1 MKIKATL
8 ETILLTILALTITIY
23 SFKLSSDIYY
33 TYELRDIRYNQ
44 VEILEDKSITLY
56 IDKEVNLKQEYIN
69 EVEEIYKTIPTTVM
83 ETIPNKLHII
93 DEDNY
98 NKIFGTESAG
108 VTYGGNNIAI
118 SGAIFTRSDTRPTYY
133 LNFLK
138 EVIHHESGHIFISS
152 KSNLIQYLTNLLIP
166 YPGSITHHDSYAK
179 ATEWEGPKYFNTI
192 YPLTI
197 ETSKQSTYG
206 KTNISEDYA
215 ESIRY
220 ILGGQS
226 HLISENRTE
235 YVVQDINVD
244 IEDVNRNIFPFPT
257 FTPNTITE
265 IAPYES
271 GIEREYT
278 ASYVYTLSEEVI
290 NRYLDNLEQTLK
302 SRSFTI
308 TFKNERYIK
317 AQTDREIYYIQI
329 PNELERSNPKEVTM
343 KIYAGPNRTK
353 LINNLIENEL

>member
-1 MKIKATL
+1 MKIKENL

-23 SFKLSSDIYY
+23 SFKLSSYIYF

-56 IDKEVNLKQEYIN
+56 TDRKVSLKQEYIN
-69 EVEEIYKTIPTTVM
+69 EVEEIYKTIPTAVM
-83 ETIPNKLHII
+83 ETMPNKLHILS
-93 DEDNY
+93 ENNF

-118 SGAIFTRSDTRPTYY
+118 SGAIFTRSDTRPTHF

-138 EVIHHESGHIFISS
+138 EVIHHESGHIFTSS
-152 KSNLIQYLTNLLIP
+152 KSNPLQYLTNILIP
-166 YPGSITHHDSYAK
+166 YPGLITHHDSYVK
-179 ATEWEGPKYFNTI
+179 RTEWEGPKYFNTI
-192 YPLTI
+192 FPLTI
-197 ETSKQSTYG
+197 ETSKQSKYG

-226 HLISENRTE
+226 HLISEDRIK
-235 YVVQDINVD
+235 YIVQDINID
-244 IEDVNRNIFPFPT
+244 LEEVNRNKLPFPT
-257 FTPNTITE
+257 FTPNTIAE

-290 NRYLDNLEQTLK
+290 NRYFDNLEQTLK

-308 TFKNERYIK
+308 TFKNERYIR
-317 AQTDREIYYIQI
+317 AQTDSAIYSIQI
-329 PNELERSNPKEVTM
+329 PNDLERSNPKQVAM
-343 KIYAGPNRTK
+343 KIYTGPNRTR
-353 LINNLIENEL
+353 LNLNVDK